1 MSHFKILKR
10 LLYGGTSIK
19 LPYARPV
26 QYTRGPANERKVE
39 KETNHMSLKPTSLV
53 CCISV
58 NKCGLQEQIYEVLL
72 HATIFMRAT
81 RGAGNPNLQVV
92 IAHASYVC
100 SQHSFG
106 IPLRMYGMHRTHA
119 RL

>member
-1 MSHFKILKR
+1 MEAQVLNAPM
-10 LLYGGTSIK
+10 L
-19 LPYARPV
+19 V
-26 QYTRGPANERKVE
+26 QYSTRGGPANERKVE

-58 NKCGLQEQIYEVLL
+58 NKCGLQELIYEVLL
-72 HATIFMRAT
+72 HTTIFMRAT
-81 RGAGNPNLQVV
+81 RGAGNPNLQVG

-100 SQHSFG
+100 NQHLFG

>member
-1 MSHFKILKR
+1 
-10 LLYGGTSIK
+10 
-19 LPYARPV
+19 
-26 QYTRGPANERKVE
+26 
-39 KETNHMSLKPTSLV
+39 MSLKPTSLV

-72 HATIFMRAT
+72 HTTIFMRAT

-92 IAHASYVC
+92 IAHALYVC
-100 SQHSFG
+100 SQHTF
-106 IPLRMYGMHRTHA
+106 PLRMYGMHRTHA